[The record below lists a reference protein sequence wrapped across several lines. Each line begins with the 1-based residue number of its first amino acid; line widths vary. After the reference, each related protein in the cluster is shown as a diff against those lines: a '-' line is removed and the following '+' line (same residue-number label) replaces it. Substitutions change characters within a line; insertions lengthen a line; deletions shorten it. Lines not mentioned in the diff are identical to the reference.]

1 VNKVATK
8 AELRLSLVEAAAW
21 IPPNV
26 LASLYKTSANR
37 ISNEQVLVITSSRFR
52 TQGANT
58 KDALDRLQRLID
70 EARTAS
76 LPPKAPTAAKKK
88 RIKGLARK
96 DDRVRLA
103 KKSRVA
109 DKKKSR
115 SKKFGMDD

>member
-1 VNKVATK
+1 MPPSADTTPVPTPP
-8 AELRLSLVEAAAW
+8 LRTC
-21 IPPNV
+21 I
-26 LASLYKTSANR
+26 Y
-37 ISNEQVLVITSSRFR
+37 SR
-52 TQGANT
+52 
-58 KDALDRLQRLID
+58 RLQRLID

>member
-1 VNKVATK
+1 MPPSADTTPVPTPP
-8 AELRLSLVEAAAW
+8 LRTC
-21 IPPNV
+21 I
-26 LASLYKTSANR
+26 Y
-37 ISNEQVLVITSSRFR
+37 SR
-52 TQGANT
+52 
-58 KDALDRLQRLID
+58 RLQRLID

-76 LPPKAPTAAKKK
+76 LPPKGERRHPNPHRRSSTASPLASHSPVAPFHTQHPVNLAAPTAAKKK